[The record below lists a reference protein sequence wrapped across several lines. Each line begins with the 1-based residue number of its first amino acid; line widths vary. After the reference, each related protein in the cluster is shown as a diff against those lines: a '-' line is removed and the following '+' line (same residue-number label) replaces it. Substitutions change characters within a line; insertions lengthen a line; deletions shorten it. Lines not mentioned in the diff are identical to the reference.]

1 MKNTKKALLA
11 LTCAVMLVVGSVMG
25 TMAYLTDKTQVVENT
40 FTIGNVDIK
49 LDEAEIVNGK
59 ETGKRT
65 ETGNAYHLLPG
76 QVYAKDP
83 TVTVVANSEDSYVRA
98 FVTVKYAEAADAVL
112 AKYEY
117 KTWFDFNQNWTIQ
130 PNVETTKGEDGMIT
144 RTYEFRYNEIVTK
157 AAADTKLDAL
167 FTKITVPGGLTNEEI
182 ATLNNLNIDVIAQA
196 IQATGFA
203 DANAAWGEWK

>member
-25 TMAYLTDKTQVVENT
+25 TMAYLTDRTQTVTNT

-49 LDEAEIVNGK
+49 LDEAKIVNGVATT
-59 ETGKRT
+59 ERT

-112 AKYEY
+112 AKYNY
-117 KTWFDFNQNWTIQ
+117 QRWFDFNQNWTIQ
-130 PNVETTKGEDGMIT
+130 PNVETTKANGMIT
-144 RTYEFRYNEIVTK
+144 RTYEFRYNTSVTK
-157 AAADTKLDAL
+157 AATDTKLEPL

-182 ATLNNLNIDVIAQA
+182 ATLNNLNINVIAQA

-203 DANAAWGEWK
+203 NADAAWGEWK